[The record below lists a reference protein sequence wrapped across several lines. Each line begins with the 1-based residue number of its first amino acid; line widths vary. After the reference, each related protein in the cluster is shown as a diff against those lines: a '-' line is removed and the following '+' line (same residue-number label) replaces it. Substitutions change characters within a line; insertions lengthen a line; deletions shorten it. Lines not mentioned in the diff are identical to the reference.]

1 MSSKPR
7 KKHNRRDILL
17 DQLTKSRN
25 KLEYISECYIDK
37 EFW

>member
-1 MSSKPR
+1 
-7 KKHNRRDILL
+7 LL